1 MKRVFNWLK
10 HFFFPPAGSPAWRR
24 VLPYAILGVLTIIV
38 LAGANYG
45 WEYTNSPAFCG
56 TACHTMPPEYVAYQ
70 ISPHARVACV
80 DCHLG
85 RDTFTQTFGRKAGD
99 IRHVIFY
106 WGKNY
111 EVPIYAT
118 SMRPASASCEK
129 CHWPEKFSN
138 DKVRAIQRFGT
149 DDKNSATQIS
159 LVMHTGGGSSRVGL
173 GRGIHWHIE
182 SAGGSKVEYY
192 ATDALKQNI
201 PYVRITDANGK
212 VTEYFDT
219 EAQVSRDQVQ
229 AAARKG
235 ELKQM
240 DCIDCHNRVTHNF
253 RTPDNAIDQSMGFR
267 QIDPG
272 IPSIKAKGLQV
283 FDGKYKSINEALTVF
298 DGLTDFYQT
307 QYPDYAAKN
316 QDKIKAAIK
325 QLRTL
330 YQESVFPGM
339 EVNWDTHPDN
349 LGHREFPGCFRC
361 HDGKHVADNGS
372 TIRLECNVCHTL
384 PKEALPGQPAP
395 VVVLGV
401 PAEPDSHKDTNWMF
415 KHRTTLDQTCAGC
428 HDTKNAGLA
437 TNDSFCSNAAC
448 HGVDWKFA
456 GLNAPGL
463 RAKMATTSP
472 QPALQPTAAAPTA
485 PAATPT
491 SEAGAG
497 AAATAT
503 PAAPTGGGAP
513 PAIPHDLAGRDNCVT
528 CHNPEGGL
536 KPAPKDHAGRTNDTC
551 QACHKPSTSAG
562 PTPAPTE
569 APAASSGGEAP
580 PAIPHDLAGRD
591 NCTMCHNPDGGIK
604 PAPKDHAGRTNDA
617 CQACHKP
624 KP

>member
-1 MKRVFNWLK
+1 
-10 HFFFPPAGSPAWRR
+10 

-149 DDKNSATQIS
+149 DDKNSVTQIS

-201 PYVRITDANGK
+201 PYVRVTDANGQ

-219 EAQVSRDQVQ
+219 EVQVSRDQVQ
-229 AAARKG
+229 AAAQKG

-240 DCIDCHNRVTHNF
+240 DCIDCHNRSTHNF
-253 RTPDNAIDQSMGFR
+253 RTPNNAIDQAMGFR

-272 IPSIKAKGLQV
+272 IPSIKAKGLEV
-283 FDGKYKSINEALTVF
+283 FDGKYKSIDEALAALE
-298 DGLTDFYQT
+298 GLTDFYQT
-307 QYPDYAAKN
+307 KYPDYAAKN
-316 QDKIKAAIK
+316 PDTVKRAIA
-325 QLRTL
+325 QLKTL

-349 LGHREFPGCFRC
+349 LGHRESPGCFRC
-361 HDGKHVADNGS
+361 HDGKHTTDNGS

-415 KHRTTLDQTCAGC
+415 KHRTTLDQTCVGC

-448 HGVDWKFA
+448 HGAIGIA
-456 GLNAPGL
+456 GLNAPSA
-463 RAKMATTSP
+463 RQKPTANHSP
-472 QPALQPTAAAPTA
+472 QRSRQRAPTA
-485 PAATPT
+485 PAAAT
-491 SEAGAG
+491 SEAGVG

-503 PAAPTGGGAP
+503 PTAPTGGGAP
-513 PAIPHDLAGRDNCVT
+513 PAIPHDGRRTIASRATTQRLTQTRPGITPGAHGT
-528 CHNPEGGL
+528 CR
-536 KPAPKDHAGRTNDTC
+536 AC
-551 QACHKPSTSAG
+551 QAVNCGT
-562 PTPAPTE
+562 TTAPTA
-569 APAASSGGEAP
+569 APAASQGVKRLRPFRMTSPGATT
-580 PAIPHDLAGRD
+580 ARCHIPMAASAR
-591 NCTMCHNPDGGIK
+591 
-604 PAPKDHAGRTNDA
+604 AERSR
-617 CQACHKP
+617 QAYERRLPSMPQAKVVIE
-624 KP
+624 